1 MRPRV
6 PSTSLFAA
14 ALLVG
19 HATSALR
26 LPARRAAPPRMC
38 DAASD
43 ELPFLQA
50 KLKAA
55 VSLEDYATAAKL
67 KSRIDELSGNVVPTV
82 PSAPPPPPSPP
93 PPLPA
98 ISRLGPPVWQQ
109 EPRLPDEK
117 FAQGTAVKRLPGFLS
132 DADMEAI
139 HAAAAQV
146 REEKGAAGDRR
157 NCYER
162 EVREGGR
169 TVFVNERLWQLLP
182 DLFARCLEAVR
193 AADAELWGGVLEGR
207 EQISLRSAEYHTVL
221 ACPVAMPVHNDYG
234 SLVTMDFMLSDTSE
248 FEGGLFQTAETDG
261 TLLTHEFEK
270 GDALL
275 FLSHKFHAV
284 TELTKGRRNI
294 MVCELW
300 EGVPR
305 RCPQRCDQPWMPCY
319 CVYKDSFRL
328 YAPRRTIDASKTYEP
343 IGLSDIERLRERG
356 ILEHRKAMELEARDR
371 ERSDRDPEQR
381 EPRRLREGE

>member
-1 MRPRV
+1 MPRA
-6 PSTSLFAA
+6 SALLA
-14 ALLVG
+14 ALLIG
-19 HATSALR
+19 HAATLR
-26 LPARRAAPPRMC
+26 LPARRAAAPRMC
-38 DAASD
+38 DAVSD
-43 ELPFLQA
+43 DLPFLQA

-55 VSLEDYATAAKL
+55 VGLEDYAMAARL
-67 KSRIDELSGNVVPTV
+67 KSRIDELSGGVAPAPSAPVPA
-82 PSAPPPPPSPP
+82 PAPPPPP
-93 PPLPA
+93 PA
-98 ISRLGPPVWQQ
+98 LSRLAPRVWQQ

-117 FAQGTAVKRLPGFLS
+117 FAQGTSVKRLAGFLS

-146 REEKGAAGDRR
+146 REEKGAASDRR

-182 DLFARCLEAVR
+182 DLFERCLEAVR

-221 ACPVAMPVHNDYG
+221 ASPVAMPVHNDYG

-248 FEGGLFQTAETDG
+248 FEGGLFQTAESDG
-261 TLLTHEFEK
+261 TLLTHDFER

-284 TELTKGRRNI
+284 TALEKGRRNI

-319 CVYKDSFRL
+319 CVYNDRFKL
-328 YAPRRTIDASKTYEP
+328 YAPRRTIDASKTYQP

-356 ILEHRKAMELEARDR
+356 LLEHRRAMQLDEEEARAA
-371 ERSDRDPEQR
+371 EAEGDPK
-381 EPRRLREGE
+381 